1 MSKRV
6 YGLKLMSLAW
16 YTYEIGWNEIG
27 MHDNFMLGWWDMI
40 LLWSRRNSTMVA
52 WWCLIG

>member
-27 MHDNFMLGWWDMI
+27 MHDNFMLGW
-40 LLWSRRNSTMVA
+40 
-52 WWCLIG
+52 